1 MSTVLSPPLLR
12 QRADYRTLGLLAA
25 LTASYIWLFFG
36 GVLWLLIPCAVLA
49 ITATLAKHNHSHHP
63 TFTRRWVN
71 RLFDYWLTLL
81 TGSSTTSISV
91 AHRVRH
97 HGRNQS
103 PDDLVRVSLV
113 ANRPAWRALIT
124 YVPLV
129 VRESWRFQAIDLM
142 DKRRLSLRRALR
154 RERIALWAFIGTGMI
169 VDWRHFLLAFPLPWL
184 GAQWFLVAV
193 NLPQHDGCD
202 AASRWGHSRNVV
214 GRASNWLFLNNGFHT
229 AHHERPSLHWSLL
242 PEWHRLHVAAQLPEE
257 LKCKTL
263 AGLWFAWWKARTV
276 LTG

>member
-1 MSTVLSPPLLR
+1 MSTVLSQPLLR
-12 QRADYRTLGLLAA
+12 QRADYRTLGLLTT
-25 LTASYIWLFFG
+25 LTAIFVWLFMG
-36 GVLWLLIPCAVLA
+36 GAQWLLIPCTVLA
-49 ITATLAKHNHSHHP
+49 ITATLAKHNHSHTP
-63 TFTRRWVN
+63 TFTRRWAN

-81 TGSSTTSISV
+81 TGSSATSIRV

-113 ANRPAWRALIT
+113 AHRSAWRALLT

-129 VRESWRFQAIDLM
+129 VWESWRFQAADLK
-142 DKRRLSLRRALR
+142 DKRRLSLRRALQM
-154 RERIALWAFIGTGMI
+154 ERVVLWAFISTGLM
-169 VDWRHFLLAFPLPWL
+169 VDWRHFLIAFPIPWL

-202 AASRWGHSRNVV
+202 AASRWGHSRNVI

-229 AHHERPSLHWSLL
+229 AHHERPTLHWSLL
-242 PEWHRLHVAAQLPEE
+242 PDWYRQHVAAQVPKE
-257 LKCKTL
+257 LECQTL
-263 AGLWFAWWKARTV
+263 AGMWLAWWKARITH
-276 LTG
+276 TG